1 MCKIG
6 AFRQVCKAHFD
17 ESAGTRI
24 PDIKVVQLRRMT
36 DWNGEV
42 MGFATKKYV
51 ALDNVILEKDYPY
64 GTFKQDIEIGT
75 KGLNDYKIIEDYE
88 KEILKLKGF
97 NDKKFDKENKK
108 EIDELNEL
116 VNRDEFYIYD
126 LCDIYRK
133 YNILNDRYGKYTSS
147 YYKYKEIE
155 NLNEE
160 KERKQRVKTKEQN
173 DENLLDALFS
183 KKNGEREM

>member
-42 MGFATKKYV
+42 MGFANKKYV

-75 KGLNDYKIIEDYE
+75 KGLDDYKIIEDYE
-88 KEILKLKGF
+88 KEILELKGF
-97 NDKKFDKENKK
+97 NDKKFDN
-108 EIDELNEL
+108 
-116 VNRDEFYIYD
+116 

-155 NLNEE
+155 KLNEE